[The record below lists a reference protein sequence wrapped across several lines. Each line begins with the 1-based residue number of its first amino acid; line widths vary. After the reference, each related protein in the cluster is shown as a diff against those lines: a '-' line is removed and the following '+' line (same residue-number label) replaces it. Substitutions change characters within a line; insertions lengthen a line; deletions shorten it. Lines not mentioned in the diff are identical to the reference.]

1 MKLAIMSAGVLVL
14 AGCAT
19 KIYPKITP
27 LSDFEA
33 ANMTCEDLA
42 EASAEADLVEVEIKR
57 KARVDVDAIT
67 GVLIDGG
74 IRNALAHDE
83 SKKELKRRRSSID
96 LARAAKGC

>member
-1 MKLAIMSAGVLVL
+1 
-14 AGCAT
+14 
-19 KIYPKITP
+19 
-27 LSDFEA
+27 
-33 ANMTCEDLA
+33 MTCEDLA

-96 LARAAKGC
+96 LSDCAAMRLRCASSASPSIRARRSASS